1 MTKRTLGWTVTAALF
16 AVGLSSIFPG
26 IASAQENRFEIN
38 ANYSYMWSGSYN
50 LYEGEIRMDDGA
62 TWGGTID
69 FAFRPDAKIE
79 LSYSYT
85 SSHATFQEY
94 YPGSATYGS
103 ALKNLDNPLSIQYF
117 QIGSIYQLPKGKA
130 QPFFGLLLGA
140 VLFSPSGTAEGLTL
154 ENQWN
159 FAVSLNAGVKVYMSE
174 KFGLRF
180 QGRLLLPM
188 YFSGGSVYAGTGGAG
203 VAVSAGVPVVQGD
216 VGVGLFVCL

>member
-1 MTKRTLGWTVTAALF
+1 MTKGTWGWTVTAALC
-16 AVGLSSIFPG
+16 AVCFMFPG
-26 IASAQENRFEIN
+26 TVSAQENRFEIN

-50 LYEGEIRMDDGA
+50 LFEGEIQMDDGA

-85 SSHATFQEY
+85 SSHAKFQEY
-94 YPGSATYGS
+94 YPGSATGS
-103 ALKNLDNPLSIQYF
+103 SLKYLDNPLSIQYF
-117 QIGSIYQLPKGKA
+117 QVGSIYQVPKGKA

-140 VLFSPSGTAEGLTL
+140 VLFHPSGEVKGGLTL
-154 ENQWN
+154 EDQWN
-159 FAVSLNAGVKVYMSE
+159 FAISLNAGVKVYMSD

-188 YFSGGSVYAGTGGAG
+188 YFSGGSIYAGTGGAG
-203 VAVSAGVPVVQGD
+203 VGVSAGIPVVQGD
-216 VGVGLFVCL
+216 VGVGVFVCL

>member
-1 MTKRTLGWTVTAALF
+1 MIHRTLGWAVTVALC
-16 AVGLSSIFPG
+16 AVGLWCMFPG
-26 IASAQENRFEIN
+26 SASAQENRFEIN

-94 YPGSATYGS
+94 YPGSAIGS

-154 ENQWN
+154 ESQWN

-216 VGVGLFVCL
+216 VGVGVFVCL